1 MPRFDLATLTFNENS
16 NHWWE
21 NHWKSGV
28 PIPAPEGP
36 KNFEIF
42 FVLCSF
48 HFQIIHTKL
57 VTEDGTTFFKILCQF
72 PDFPSFLICAK
83 ATALARILNLAHK
96 VYYFQVPIKRVGP
109 NKQVVWRQKAV
120 DLKRVGLL
128 SYNLRFP
135 AFFLHPICF
144 LGPTCLRNLHKISTL
159 LIHLALLLV

>member
-1 MPRFDLATLTFNENS
+1 MEDIWFDLKLFTFNENS
-16 NHWWE
+16 NHGRE

-28 PIPAPEGP
+28 WIPAPEGP
-36 KNFEIF
+36 KNFEFF

-109 NKQVVWRQKAV
+109 NKRF
-120 DLKRVGLL
+120 LL
-128 SYNLRFP
+128 NTFVCLCVC
-135 AFFLHPICF
+135 FFLHV
-144 LGPTCLRNLHKISTL
+144 S
-159 LIHLALLLV
+159 LVPNKRVYLSIWHPRVIAKKC